1 MPLENPFYQ
10 WYVIYTRANSE
21 KKLFNNLT
29 QKGIECYLP
38 TRKIQNSR
46 IDSTKWSEE
55 PLFRCHLFVRVSYL
69 EFFNAL
75 NTPGVICFIS
85 TAGKAQA
92 IPEIQIIN
100 IKTFLA
106 QNDYEISITYKPIA
120 KGKSIEI
127 SNGVLAGIKGE
138 IITMNEKMILIT
150 RLDSLKCSLYTNL
163 SDEEVSVLQ
172 EQASNKEFSYVRTY
186 SLESN

>member
-1 MPLENPFYQ
+1 MPLENPHYQ

-38 TRKIQNSR
+38 TRKIKNSR
-46 IDSTKWSEE
+46 IDSSKWNEQ
-55 PLFRCHLFVRVSYL
+55 PLFRCYLFVKVSYL
-69 EFFNAL
+69 EFFTAL

-85 TAGKAQA
+85 SGGKAQA

-106 QNDYEISITYKPIA
+106 QNDYEISISYEQIA

-127 SNGVLAGIKGE
+127 SNGVLTGIKGE
-138 IITMNEKMILIT
+138 IITMNEKMILMT
-150 RLDSLKCSLYTNL
+150 RIDSLKCCLYTNL
-163 SDEEVSVLQ
+163 SEGEAFVLQ
-172 EQASNKEFSYVRTY
+172 RLPSSKEYKSVRTY
-186 SLESN
+186 TVESN

>member
-1 MPLENPFYQ
+1 MSLENPNYL

-38 TRKIQNSR
+38 TRKIPNSK
-46 IDSTKWSEE
+46 IESIKWSEE
-55 PLFRCHLFVRVSYL
+55 PLFRCYLFVRVSYL
-69 EFFNAL
+69 EFFTAL

-85 TAGKAQA
+85 SAGKAQA

-100 IKTFLA
+100 IKIFLA
-106 QNDYEISITYKPIA
+106 QNNYELSVTYEQIA

-138 IITMNEKMILIT
+138 IITMNEKMILLSRI
-150 RLDSLKCSLYTNL
+150 DSLKCSLYTNL
-163 SDEEVSVLQ
+163 SDEEASLLQ
-172 EQASNKEFSYVRTY
+172 VKPSNKEYSFVRRYT
-186 SLESN
+186 LENN